1 MPTFRNLKKTLR
13 ELLTDESWAD
23 RTAELDAL
31 PPASLIS
38 PLIACLPLGE
48 PVTTRAAKLLGHHVA
63 RLASEPDGNEQVRNL
78 IRRLMWHMNE
88 DSGNI
93 GWGIPEA
100 FGEILAARRDIA
112 STYCRVLISY
122 VIDTGH
128 ADNFCEHPPLRRSCY
143 RAILRLIEAWPDL
156 PDVSGLGAL
165 TRRALHDGIEKDQ
178 DAECRKLAAA
188 GLEMLHDL
196 RSKA

>member
-1 MPTFRNLKKTLR
+1 MPTFRDLKTSLR
-13 ELLTDESWAD
+13 ALLAD
-23 RTAELDAL
+23 DNWSARAKELDTR
-31 PPASLIS
+31 PPALLIS
-38 PLIACLPLGE
+38 PLIACLPLGD
-48 PVTTRAAKLLGHHVA
+48 PAATRAAKILGRQVA
-63 RLASEPDGNEQVRNL
+63 RLADEPDGNEQVRNI

-112 STYCRVLISY
+112 STYSRILISY

-156 PDVSGLGAL
+156 PDVSGLDAL
-165 TRRALHDGIEKDQ
+165 TRRALRLGAAHDPDPQ
-178 DAECRKLAAA
+178 CRSLAEA
-188 GLEMLHDL
+188 GLQAL
-196 RSKA
+196 RAIRDPS